1 MDGDD
6 TAEFFVHIPLHF
18 IYFLVGDI
26 DVRVR
31 GDFCVEG
38 YDLSA
43 GAVVVYDDVVNAYD
57 VVIVLGE
64 SVDFFDEIGVG
75 RRAQQ

>member
-1 MDGDD
+1 M
-6 TAEFFVHIPLHF
+6 
-18 IYFLVGDI
+18 
-26 DVRVR
+26 
-31 GDFCVEG
+31 EG

-57 VVIVLGE
+57 VVIVLGK

-75 RRAQQ
+75 RRAQ